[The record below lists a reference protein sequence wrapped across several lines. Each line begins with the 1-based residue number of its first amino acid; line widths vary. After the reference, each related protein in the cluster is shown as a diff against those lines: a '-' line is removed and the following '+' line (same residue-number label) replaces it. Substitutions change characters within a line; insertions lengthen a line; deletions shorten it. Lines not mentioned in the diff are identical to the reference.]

1 MRGQARPGR
10 AAHEKCSRVL
20 ELAGA
25 SMAGDV
31 EEGLSDPA
39 PFSRRRMRSEGL
51 HAVEGVDCGGLRR
64 VFDRLFGDID
74 LSRSLYR
81 RQLLLPILPI
91 LPIGIT
97 YCTLSLPAHPLVG
110 YASFK

>member
-10 AAHEKCSRVL
+10 AAHEKCSRVR

-81 RQLLLPILPI
+81 RQLLLPILQVPI
-91 LPIGIT
+91 LPI
-97 YCTLSLPAHPLVG
+97 LPTVR
-110 YASFK
+110 

>member
-74 LSRSLYR
+74 LA
-81 RQLLLPILPI
+81 LPETTPTAHTTHTAH
-91 LPIGIT
+91 IT

>member
-81 RQLLLPILPI
+81 RRLL
-91 LPIGIT
+91 GGTAHTAHTT

>member
-10 AAHEKCSRVL
+10 AADEKCSRVL

-91 LPIGIT
+91 LPI
-97 YCTLSLPAHPLVG
+97 LPTVR
-110 YASFK
+110 

>member
-1 MRGQARPGR
+1 
-10 AAHEKCSRVL
+10 
-20 ELAGA
+20 
-25 SMAGDV
+25 MAGDV

-74 LSRSLYR
+74 LA
-81 RQLLLPILPI
+81 LPETTPTAHTTHTAH
-91 LPIGIT
+91 IT

>member
-1 MRGQARPGR
+1 
-10 AAHEKCSRVL
+10 
-20 ELAGA
+20 
-25 SMAGDV
+25 MAGDV

-81 RQLLLPILPI
+81 RQLLLPILPTLVPI
-91 LPIGIT
+91 LPILGSR
-97 YCTLSLPAHPLVG
+97 YLLYAEPPCTSPGRICLIQVN
-110 YASFK
+110 

>member
-10 AAHEKCSRVL
+10 AAHEKCSRVR

-51 HAVEGVDCGGLRR
+51 HAVERCGGLRR

-91 LPIGIT
+91 LPI
-97 YCTLSLPAHPLVG
+97 LPTVR
-110 YASFK
+110 

>member
-81 RQLLLPILPI
+81 RQLLLPILQVPI
-91 LPIGIT
+91 LPILPT
-97 YCTLSLPAHPLVG
+97 VRCASLHICLIQVN
-110 YASFK
+110 

>member
-64 VFDRLFGDID
+64 LFDRLFGDID
-74 LSRSLYR
+74 LSRSLY
-81 RQLLLPILPI
+81 LT
-91 LPIGIT
+91 GDNS
-97 YCTLSLPAHPLVG
+97 YCPDYPYYLVLTVLSG
-110 YASFK
+110 

>member
-39 PFSRRRMRSEGL
+39 QFSRRRMRSEGL
-51 HAVEGVDCGGLRR
+51 HAVEGVEVSGGCSTDFSEISTFLA
-64 VFDRLFGDID
+64 
-74 LSRSLYR
+74 RS
-81 RQLLLPILPI
+81 
-91 LPIGIT
+91 T
-97 YCTLSLPAHPLVG
+97 
-110 YASFK
+110 